1 MSKRR
6 KNKTNVNPEVKENVK
21 EDVTMKEET
30 VKKETEDIQDLT
42 DEELGVQPEE
52 VDDEYEYD
60 ENGNRIKIVY
70 VEVEKPS
77 KIKAAFNRHKKLFT
91 GILIGTLTAGAGAA
105 GAAIAYN
112 VGKKTNGNG
121 VNDICGGD
129 DGLNYIKVTTDDQD
143 LIDKITEDVNDSA
156 MSPTSDGIMEF

>member
-6 KNKTNVNPEVKENVK
+6 KNKVNGNQEIKENVNVK

-30 VKKETEDIQDLT
+30 VERTEDIQDLT

-70 VEVEKPS
+70 VEVEKPN

-112 VGKKTNGNG
+112 VASKKENG
-121 VNDICGGD
+121 VDDICD
-129 DGLNYIKVTTDDQD
+129 DGNYLKVTTDDPQ
-143 LIDKITEDVNDSA
+143 LIDKIGEDIMDSL
-156 MSPTSDGIMEF
+156 PPIMDDDEF

>member
-6 KNKTNVNPEVKENVK
+6 KNKVNGNQEVKENVNVK
-21 EDVTMKEET
+21 EETMKKEET
-30 VKKETEDIQDLT
+30 VERTDDIQDLT

-77 KIKAAFNRHKKLFT
+77 KIKAFFNRHKKVLT
-91 GILIGTLTAGAGAA
+91 GIGVGVLTAGVGAA

-112 VGKKTNGNG
+112 VGKKTNG
-121 VNDICGGD
+121 VD
-129 DGLNYIKVTTDDQD
+129 DDVDGNYLKVTTDDPE
-143 LIDKITEDVNDSA
+143 LIDKIGEDVMDSLPPI
-156 MSPTSDGIMEF
+156 MDEMEF

>member
-1 MSKRR
+1 MSRKK
-6 KNKTNVNPEVKENVK
+6 KNKVNGNQENVNVK
-21 EDVTMKEET
+21 EETMKKEET
-30 VKKETEDIQDLT
+30 VERTEDIQDLT

-70 VEVEKPS
+70 VEVEKPN

-112 VGKKTNGNG
+112 VASKKENSAD
-121 VNDICGGD
+121 DICD
-129 DGLNYIKVTTDDQD
+129 DGNYLKVTTDDPQ
-143 LIDKITEDVNDSA
+143 LIDKIGEDVMDSL
-156 MSPTSDGIMEF
+156 PPIMDDDEF

>member
-1 MSKRR
+1 MK
-6 KNKTNVNPEVKENVK
+6 
-21 EDVTMKEET
+21 KEET
-30 VKKETEDIQDLT
+30 VENLNDIENLS

-77 KIKAAFNRHKKLFT
+77 KIKAFINRHKKVLT
-91 GILIGTLTAGAGAA
+91 GIGVGILTAGVGAA

-112 VGKKTNGNG
+112 VGKKTNGDDNC
-121 VNDICGGD
+121 DI
-129 DGLNYIKVTTDDQD
+129 DGNYLKVTTDDPE
-143 LIDKITEDVNDSA
+143 LIDKIGEDVMDSLPPL
-156 MSPTSDGIMEF
+156 MDEMEF